1 MRSFTYS
8 VLCMQDSTSHHH
20 HESRRTSVLAA
31 SGHIIRSYM
40 YGLHVTMALCGQ
52 CESVCHA
59 QLKITTSSAGLFLS
73 DSRSRGRH
81 VALLRGTRGPWS
93 LAWEPTTGYGLRLPH
108 AGSRIDAERCEL
120 ILVVRGGSGDDLR
133 LLRISTVWSGAEW
146 DCRRQ
151 GGNELRDPVYWP
163 LRCDRLRNDQVSFET
178 T

>member
-1 MRSFTYS
+1 MPCDL
-8 VLCMQDSTSHHH
+8 VHIAPLCMQDLKIHHH
-20 HESRRTSVLAA
+20 HNSANL
-31 SGHIIRSYM
+31 GP
-40 YGLHVTMALCGQ
+40 GCLWLHPPCMATCDCGSLRAMRF
-52 CESVCHA
+52 CLPR

-133 LLRISTVWSGAEW
+133 LLQISTVWSGAEW